1 MSGANWPVRRSGG
14 VSCRSSVSG
23 GGSVDGGAG
32 HCPDA
37 LGSCGAARLPGC
49 SAAGRM
55 RPSGRIFPFQTI
67 RSVPSGVCGG
77 LRSRLPDIRIPLSS
91 LRAAA
96 AGFKEALAVGCVMYG
111 LTGALLPDGWRRS
124 GGRRTHHTSGTK
136 ESLLTACRVQS
147 RMSRGCAALL
157 SGTDSLRLGEGFS
170 VVPVIRSCTKS
181 AWPEDRQ
188 FRVGCW

>member
-1 MSGANWPVRRSGG
+1 MRPA
-14 VSCRSSVSG
+14 CR
-23 GGSVDGGAG
+23 
-32 HCPDA
+32 
-37 LGSCGAARLPGC
+37 AARQRGGC
-49 SAAGRM
+49 VRQGAS
-55 RPSGRIFPFQTI
+55 SPF
-67 RSVPSGVCGG
+67 RPSGVCGG